1 MAWHPQT
8 GDLYVSEHGPF
19 RYDEINRVLPGRDY
33 GWGRYKCDEQI
44 LKTGE
49 SGSVV
54 DPVVC
59 FKHWNISPSGMTFV
73 SDPASPW
80 FGSLFVAS
88 LRGRHLHRY
97 VLDGDEVVVD
107 EIFYVSDGW
116 RYEAERGLGKLSRQL
131 RDVEFWNGSLYV
143 IGESFGLAR
152 LDPLSE

>member
-1 MAWHPQT
+1 MRRC
-8 GDLYVSEHGPF
+8 Y
-19 RYDEINRVLPGRDY
+19 R
-33 GWGRYKCDEQI
+33 
-44 LKTGE
+44 
-49 SGSVV
+49 
-54 DPVVC
+54 
-59 FKHWNISPSGMTFV
+59 
-73 SDPASPW
+73 
-80 FGSLFVAS
+80 